1 MRTHSLPRG
10 AALLPVLTVLLLS
23 APGCGPAPGSGSY
36 DVVLEGGKV
45 VDGTGAPWF
54 HGDVAI
60 EDDRIAEITPA
71 GGLAD
76 ANAGRRVDATG
87 LVVAPGFIDIQSHSR
102 DPLLDGDG
110 RVVSKTTQGITTEIL
125 GEGWTNGPANE
136 RTLAAEALADPE
148 EADGRAHDFT
158 GPHGFD
164 AWLRAM
170 EASGVAPNVGSFL
183 GATTVRTYA
192 MGETSGE
199 PSSAQMDTM
208 RAVTRR
214 AMEDGAFGIATALI
228 YPPGS
233 FAGTVELSEL
243 AESAAPYGALY
254 VTHMR
259 SEGNRLLSA
268 VREAL
273 EIGRRGGVPVEIYHL
288 KAAGRPNWPAMDTVI
303 ALIDSARAAGRD
315 VQANMYPYTAGST
328 GLAAILPPW
337 ASEGGDLLERLRDP
351 EQRQEIHDAVLNP
364 RTEWENL
371 GVLAGPEGVMI
382 AGLDEEENQPY
393 VGMRL
398 SEIASEM
405 GTDWVNAA
413 IELILSEEGR
423 VPTVYF
429 LMSEDNLRRQ
439 MRQPW
444 IKWGTDASGMH
455 PDSAEGL
462 THPRAY
468 GTYPRIMGRYVREEG
483 VLELEEA
490 VRKATSAVATRLH
503 LEGRGVLREGA
514 YADVVVF
521 DAATIVDRATYQAP
535 HRLSVGVQHVFVNGQ
550 AVVRDGEPTGALPGR
565 ILRGPGYGR

>member
-1 MRTHSLPRG
+1 
-10 AALLPVLTVLLLS
+10 
-23 APGCGPAPGSGSY
+23 
-36 DVVLEGGKV
+36 V

-60 EDDRIAEITPA
+60 KDDRIAEIAPA

-76 ANAGRRVDATG
+76 ADAGRRVDATG
-87 LVVAPGFIDIQSHSR
+87 LIVAPGFIDIQSHSR
-102 DPLLDGDG
+102 EPLLDGDG

-136 RTLAAEALADPE
+136 RTLAAGERADPE
-148 EADGRAHDFT
+148 EGDERAHDFT
-158 GPHGFD
+158 GAHGFD

-170 EASGVAPNVGSFL
+170 KASGVAPNVGSFL

-192 MGETSGE
+192 MGETAGE
-199 PSSAQMDTM
+199 PSPAQLDTM

-233 FAGTVELSEL
+233 FAGTTEL
-243 AESAAPYGALY
+243 AELAEAMSSYGALY

-259 SEGNRLLSA
+259 SEGNRLLPA

-288 KAAGRPNWPAMDTVI
+288 KAAGRPNWPAMDSVI
-303 ALIDSARAAGRD
+303 ALVDSARAAGQD

-337 ASEGGDLLERLRDP
+337 ASEGGDLMERLRDP

-364 RTEWENL
+364 QTEWENL
-371 GVLAGPEGVMI
+371 GQLAGPEGVMI
-382 AGLDEEENQPY
+382 AGLDEKENQPY

-405 GTDWVNAA
+405 GTDWVDAA

-423 VPTVYF
+423 IPTVYF
-429 LMSEDNLRRQ
+429 LMSDDNLRRQ

-468 GTYPRIMGRYVREEG
+468 GTYPRIMGRYVREER
-483 VLELEEA
+483 VLGLEEA

-521 DAATIVDRATYQAP
+521 DAATIADRATYQAP
-535 HRLSVGVQHVFVNGQ
+535 HRLSVGVEHVFVNGE
-550 AVVRDGEPTGALPGR
+550 AVVRDGQPTVALPGR
-565 ILRGPGYGR
+565 ILRGPGYRP